1 MIDYDTWCRIRLLHD
16 ERRLGLSQIAR
27 DLGLDPQTVAK
38 YARLDKFPRR
48 TLTKRPSKL
57 DPFKPTILRWLEHHP
72 YSATQIFQRLRRE
85 ESYTGGLSIIK
96 ACVRTLRPVRRPAFL
111 SLAFAPGEAAQV
123 DWGCAGTIQ
132 IGDTR
137 RRLSFF
143 VMVLCH
149 SRMAYVEFTCGEA
162 MEHFLTCHRNAF
174 EFFGGT
180 PGVILID
187 NLKTGVLSHPHG
199 ETARFHP
206 RYLDFAAHYGFQP
219 RASTVRKANEKGR
232 VENFVGYIKKN
243 FLAGLQI
250 PPGLAAINTAGRQWL
265 DTIANLRLHAETRQ
279 PPAERFRT
287 LEKPALHPLPPLP
300 ADTSATRTLRVTNRC
315 RIILDTNRY
324 SVPSLYASQLV
335 TLHAFPDRLCL
346 YHAHNLITT
355 HLRSY
360 ERHRDFENPD
370 HVKELLAQRHRARDA
385 KWLLTFYALSPR
397 AEAYHHQL
405 SARSLNARVHIN
417 KIVAL
422 ADIYGPD
429 KVALA
434 LHDAIACHAY
444 SSQYIENI
452 LQQRARPQPQPGPL
466 HLTRRTDLLDLELPP
481 ADLTLYNHDQQP
493 TSPTLPNPPHPP
505 DSSAPPASDKLTPD
519 SPITNKPAPTL
530 VPTPTP
536 DKTPHEP

>member
-1 MIDYDTWCRIRLLHD
+1 MIDYQTYCRIRQFHQ
-16 ERRLGLSQIAR
+16 ERGLSWSQIGR
-27 DLGLDPQTVAK
+27 ELGLDPETVAK
-38 YARLDKFPRR
+38 YALLATFPRR
-48 TLTKRPSKL
+48 SRTKRASKL
-57 DPFKPTILRWLEHHP
+57 DAFKPAISRWLERHP
-72 YSATQIFQRLRRE
+72 YSAAQIFQRLRSE
-85 ESYTGGLSIIK
+85 EGYTGGQSIVK
-96 ACVRTLRPVRRPAFL
+96 ECVRALRPVRRPAFL

-132 IGDTR
+132 LGTTR

-162 MEHFLTCHRNAF
+162 MEHFLECHRHAL

-199 ETARFHP
+199 ERARFHP
-206 RYLDFAAHYGFQP
+206 RYLDFAAHCGFEP
-219 RASTVRKANEKGR
+219 RACNVRKANEKGR

-243 FLAGLQI
+243 FLAGLEL
-250 PPGLAAINTAGRQWL
+250 PNSLAAINTAGRQWL
-265 DTIANLRLHAETRQ
+265 DTVANVRLHAETRQ
-279 PPAERFRT
+279 PPAERFAA
-287 LEKPALHPLPPLP
+287 LEKPALRPLPPLP
-300 ADTSATRTLRVTNRC
+300 ADTSVTRTVRVTNRC
-315 RIILDTNRY
+315 RVVLDTNRY

-335 TLHAFPDRLCL
+335 TLHAFAERLCL
-346 YHAHNLITT
+346 YHAYNLIAT
-355 HLRSY
+355 HPRSY
-360 ERHRDFENPD
+360 ERHRDFEDPD
-370 HVKELLAQRHRARDA
+370 HVRELLDQRRRARDA

-397 AEAYHHQL
+397 AEAYHRQL

-422 ADIYGPD
+422 TDIYGPE

-434 LHDAIACHAY
+434 LDDAIACHAY

-466 HLTRRTDLLDLELPP
+466 HLTRRADLLELELSP
-481 ADLTLYNHDQQP
+481 ADLTLYNHDQ
-493 TSPTLPNPPHPP
+493 
-505 DSSAPPASDKLTPD
+505 TP
-519 SPITNKPAPTL
+519 
-530 VPTPTP
+530 
-536 DKTPHEP
+536 